1 MPDYL
6 GLCMELRGYRV
17 SQYAN
22 YNFNSMCKFNGV
34 HLGGNDSGIFVL
46 DSGDR
51 DDATQIEAFFEL
63 ATSDFGIANQKR
75 WRSMYV
81 GYKSEG
87 DLVLTVKDDQDNER
101 SFNLEPIFA
110 DLSSH
115 GQKVGIGRDGKGR
128 YWMVRIDNV
137 GGVDFSIDQI
147 TGIPVILGRKPPGA

>member
-34 HLGGNDSGIFVL
+34 YLGANESGIFVL

-51 DDATQIEAFFEL
+51 DDTTQIEAFFEL
-63 ATSDFGIANQKR
+63 ATSDFGVANQKR
-75 WRSMYV
+75 WRSMYI
-81 GYKSEG
+81 GYKTEG
-87 DLVLTVKDDQDNER
+87 DLILTVTDDQDNER
-101 SFNLEPIFA
+101 VYDLNPIFA

-115 GQKVGIGRDGKGR
+115 GQKVAVGRDGKGR
-128 YWMVRIDNV
+128 YWMLRIDNV
-137 GGVDFSIDQI
+137 GGVDFSVDRIL
-147 TGIPVILGRKPPGA
+147 GIPVILGRKPPGA